1 MRAAFFLR
9 RRFSQPAP
17 FFVVRRCSARSTPR
31 PINVPRVEAQFP
43 REFFF
48 RWLLAA
54 GCFALLIVF
63 FSPSWGAFRLWSR
76 VPEMSGMLEVRRGV
90 SVLEQVAHPGAPVP
104 DELHRAI
111 QWRLLFPALGH
122 VLSLPP
128 GLFFALTHV
137 GCLLLLAYLVTLLRR
152 NNFGWLDTG
161 LATIALG
168 SASWF
173 FTSTGWLGY
182 FDSWLALALL
192 LAAFAEKR
200 RLVWLACLL
209 APWIDER
216 FVVAAPLALFCRWLH
231 RPEKFDL
238 KRDTGIPAA
247 LLAAFL
253 FVRLGLLAGH
263 SASGAT
269 VGGYLGARN
278 YLDAPLARIAL
289 GIWEGLRA
297 GWCFVVAAV
306 VLLWPRRACALV
318 LGAALLGLMA
328 VGLATAQ
335 DYSRSM
341 TMLLPAAVLGLLL
354 AHERAAGWF
363 PPLLRAAAAV
373 ALVLPAHHVMNDAVN
388 PIFNLQHE
396 LAVLD
401 HPPAVA
407 MPELYELRAIHAME
421 RGEFASA
428 DADLALA
435 IKLSANPAS
444 PAKQRGILAASQG
457 RWADARGYFST
468 MAEHDPQNPDAW
480 FMCAQASLALG
491 HAPAARTDID
501 RALSLAPADWKTRPD
516 VARFLA
522 KLGLKP

>member
-1 MRAAFFLR
+1 M
-9 RRFSQPAP
+9 
-17 FFVVRRCSARSTPR
+17 
-31 PINVPRVEAQFP
+31 I
-43 REFFF
+43 
-48 RWLLAA
+48 
-54 GCFALLIVF
+54 
-63 FSPSWGAFRLWSR
+63 
-76 VPEMSGMLEVRRGV
+76 EVRRGV
-90 SVLEQVAHPGAPVP
+90 SVLEQVAHPGAPVA
-104 DELHRAI
+104 DELHRTI
-111 QWRLLFPALGH
+111 QWRLLFPLLGRALA
-122 VLSLPP
+122 LPP
-128 GLFFALTHV
+128 PFFFALAHV
-137 GCLLLLAYLVTLLRR
+137 GCLLLLAQLVALLRK
-152 NNFGWLDTG
+152 NNFNWPDTA
-161 LATIALG
+161 LAAVTLG

-182 FDSWLALALL
+182 FDAWLALALL
-192 LAAFAEKR
+192 LAAFTENR
-200 RLVWLACLL
+200 WLVWLACLL

-216 FVVAAPLALFCRWLH
+216 FAAAAPLALLCRWLH
-231 RPEKFDL
+231 RPEKFDA
-238 KRDTGIPAA
+238 KRDVAIPAA

-253 FVRLGLLAGH
+253 FVRLGVLSTH

-269 VGGYLGARN
+269 VGGYLGARH

-297 GWCFVVAAV
+297 GWSFVIAALV
-306 VLLWPRRACALV
+306 ILWPRRARAVPLAV
-318 LGAALLGLMA
+318 ALLAVLL

-354 AHERAAGWF
+354 ARERAAGWL

-396 LAVLD
+396 LAALD
-401 HPPAVA
+401 HPPAIA

-421 RGEFASA
+421 RGEFTTA

-435 IKLSANPAS
+435 LKLSANPAS

-457 RWADARGYFST
+457 RWADARGYFAT
-468 MAEHDPQNPDAW
+468 MAEHEPRNPEAW

-491 HAPAARTDID
+491 HAPAARTDLD

-516 VARFLA
+516 VARFLG
-522 KLGLKP
+522 KLNSTPPGK